1 VEHSGGSPAERDRI
15 LDCRFEIADFGF
27 ERGKIVSR
35 KSANGAMKKIGLIAG
50 GGQFPILFARAA
62 RNNGVEVVA
71 VALKGEADKQL
82 ETEVNEC
89 AWVSLGSLG
98 RMIETFHKAEVSE
111 VAMAGA
117 VAKTKLYG
125 KIRPDWQAVRLLARM
140 LHKKDDSILRSFTE
154 ELEAN
159 GIRVRP
165 STIFLPELLAPP
177 GNLTRRRPNVRERR
191 DIAFGWSLAKD
202 IGKLDV
208 GQCILVRD
216 QSVLAVEAIEGTD
229 ATIRRGGQLGKTEVV
244 VVKVSKPHQ
253 DLRFDVPAVG
263 LQTIET
269 MKEVGASVLVVEAGK
284 TLMFD
289 QKKMIQAADDA
300 RIAILSLSDDSKP
313 DSSTESNIREQNGF
327 AIQADEMFAPPLAVM
342 PKITVNSWAPRMAV
356 VGIGYLGQF
365 HAEKYA
371 ALEETNLAAVVDL
384 DSSRAEQVAEKLSCQ
399 PFSSH
404 LDIVGQVDAASVVV
418 PTQDHYRIARDLLEA
433 GVHVLVEKP
442 MTATLEEA
450 DSLIQLA
457 KTNGLVLQVGHLER
471 FNPAVVAAREY
482 VQQPL
487 FVESHR
493 LGSFNERGT
502 EVDVI
507 LDLMIHDIDIIL
519 SLVPF
524 PLEDIRVGGA
534 KVLTPHTDIATV
546 RLEFSNGCIANVTAS
561 RISARKMRKIRI
573 FQQDSYLSLDYAE
586 REVELFRKL
595 PERGIDGFPEIEYKQ
610 LPVAD
615 VDPLEEQLRAFSES
629 VLTGKRP
636 MVSGEEGRKALE
648 VATQVS
654 GLIKEQI
661 ESLGV
666 VFGLP

>member
-1 VEHSGGSPAERDRI
+1 
-15 LDCRFEIADFGF
+15 
-27 ERGKIVSR
+27 
-35 KSANGAMKKIGLIAG
+35 MKKIGLIAG

-62 RNNGVEVVA
+62 RKNGVEVIA
-71 VALKGEADKQL
+71 VALEGETDTQL
-82 ETEVNEC
+82 EPEVDLC
-89 AWVSLGSLG
+89 AWVSLGKLG
-98 RMIETFHKAEVSE
+98 RMIEVFEKAQVSE
-111 VAMAGA
+111 VAMAGT
-117 VAKTKLYG
+117 VAKTKLYS
-125 KIRPDWQAVRLLARM
+125 KIRPDWKAVRLLARM
-140 LHKKDDSILRSFTE
+140 LHKKDDAILRGFTE
-154 ELEAN
+154 ELERH

-177 GNLTRRRPNVRERR
+177 GILTRRRPNSREKR
-191 DIAFGWSLAKD
+191 DIEFGWNLAKE
-202 IGKLDV
+202 IGKLDI
-208 GQCILVRD
+208 GQCLLVRD
-216 QSVLAVEAIEGTD
+216 QAVLAVEAIEGTD
-229 ATIRRGGQLGKTEVV
+229 AAIRRGGQLGKSEVV

-269 MKEVGASVLVVEAGK
+269 MREVGASVLVVEAGK

-289 QKKMIQAADDA
+289 REKMIQAADDA
-300 RIAILSLSDDSKP
+300 RIAILSMSEVQESVAVPSGLTPEYNDSHLA
-313 DSSTESNIREQNGF
+313 G
-327 AIQADEMFAPPLAVM
+327 DEMYGTPLPLKPRVIFDQSAVR
-342 PKITVNSWAPRMAV
+342 VAV
-356 VGIGYLGQF
+356 VGVGYLGQF

-371 ALEETNLAAVVDL
+371 AIAETNLVAVVDVE
-384 DSSRAEQVAEKLSCQ
+384 SSKASQIAGKLSCRAC
-399 PFSSH
+399 SSH
-404 LDIVGQVDAASVVV
+404 REIIGEVEAASVVV
-418 PTQDHYRIARDLLEA
+418 PTQDHYRISRDLLEA
-433 GVHVLVEKP
+433 GIHVLVEKP

-450 DSLIQLA
+450 DFLIQLA
-457 KTNGLVLQVGHLER
+457 KAKGLVLQVGHLER

-482 VQQPL
+482 VHQPL

-524 PLEDIRVGGA
+524 PLQDIRVGGA

-546 RLEFSNGCIANVTAS
+546 RLEFANGCIANVTAS
-561 RISARKMRKIRI
+561 RISARRMRKIRI
-573 FQQDSYLSLDYAE
+573 FQPDSYLSLDYSE

-595 PERGIDGFPEIEYKQ
+595 TERGADGFPEIEYKQ

-615 VDPLEEQLRAFSES
+615 ADPLEEQLRAFSES
-629 VLTGKRP
+629 VRIGKRP

-654 GLIKEQI
+654 ELIKEQM
-661 ESLGV
+661 ESVGV
-666 VFGLP
+666 AFGLP

>member
-1 VEHSGGSPAERDRI
+1 
-15 LDCRFEIADFGF
+15 LDI
-27 ERGKIVSR
+27 
-35 KSANGAMKKIGLIAG
+35 
-50 GGQFPILFARAA
+50 
-62 RNNGVEVVA
+62 
-71 VALKGEADKQL
+71 
-82 ETEVNEC
+82 
-89 AWVSLGSLG
+89 
-98 RMIETFHKAEVSE
+98 
-111 VAMAGA
+111 
-117 VAKTKLYG
+117 
-125 KIRPDWQAVRLLARM
+125 
-140 LHKKDDSILRSFTE
+140 
-154 ELEAN
+154 
-159 GIRVRP
+159 
-165 STIFLPELLAPP
+165 
-177 GNLTRRRPNVRERR
+177 
-191 DIAFGWSLAKD
+191 
-202 IGKLDV
+202 

-216 QSVLAVEAIEGTD
+216 QAVLAVEAIEGTD
-229 ATIRRGGQLGKTEVV
+229 EAIRRGGQLGKSEVV
-244 VVKVSKPHQ
+244 VVKVCKPHQ

-289 QKKMIQAADDA
+289 REKMIQVADDA
-300 RIAILSLSDDSKP
+300 RIAILSMSEGCEAATAPSGF
-313 DSSTESNIREQNGF
+313 TTEQNSLQL
-327 AIQADEMFAPPLAVM
+327 AEEEMYGTPLPLKHRV
-342 PKITVNSWAPRMAV
+342 TFNHSAPRVAV
-356 VGIGYLGQF
+356 VGVGYLGQF

-371 ALEETNLAAVVDL
+371 AIAETNLVAVVDL
-384 DSSRAEQVAEKLSCQ
+384 ESTKARRLAEDLSCKAC
-399 PFSSH
+399 SSH
-404 LDIVGQVDAASVVV
+404 MDIIGEVEAASVVV
-418 PTQDHYRIARDLLEA
+418 PTQDHYRITRELLEA
-433 GVHVLVEKP
+433 GIHVLVEKP

-457 KTNGLVLQVGHLER
+457 KTKGLVLQVGHLER

-482 VQQPL
+482 VHQPL

-546 RLEFSNGCIANVTAS
+546 RLEFANGCIANVTAS

-573 FQQDSYLSLDYAE
+573 FQPDSYLSLDYAE

-595 PERGIDGFPEIEYKQ
+595 TERGADGFPEIEYKQ

-629 VLTGKRP
+629 VRTGKRP

-654 GLIKEQI
+654 ELIKEQM

-666 VFGLP
+666 AFGLR

>member
-1 VEHSGGSPAERDRI
+1 
-15 LDCRFEIADFGF
+15 
-27 ERGKIVSR
+27 
-35 KSANGAMKKIGLIAG
+35 MKKIGLIAG

-62 RNNGVEVVA
+62 RKNGVEVVA
-71 VALKGEADKQL
+71 MALEGETDKQL
-82 ETEVNEC
+82 ELEVDVC
-89 AWVSLGSLG
+89 AWVSLGKLG
-98 RMIETFHKAEVSE
+98 RMIEIFEEAQVSE
-111 VAMAGA
+111 VAMAGT
-117 VAKTKLYG
+117 VAKTKLYS
-125 KIRPDWQAVRLLARM
+125 KIRPDWKAVRLLARM
-140 LHKKDDSILRSFTE
+140 LHKKDDAILRAFTE
-154 ELEAN
+154 ELERH

-177 GNLTRRRPNVRERR
+177 GILSRRKPNSREKR
-191 DIAFGWSLAKD
+191 DVEFGWNLAKE
-202 IGKLDV
+202 IGKLDI

-216 QSVLAVEAIEGTD
+216 QAVLAVEAIEGTD
-229 ATIRRGGQLGKTEVV
+229 EAIRRGGQLGKSEVV
-244 VVKVSKPHQ
+244 VVKVCKPHQ

-289 QKKMIQAADDA
+289 REKMIQAADDA
-300 RIAILSLSDDSKP
+300 RIVILSMSEGREAATAPSGF
-313 DSSTESNIREQNGF
+313 TTEQNSL
-327 AIQADEMFAPPLAVM
+327 QLADDEVYGTPLPLKHRV
-342 PKITVNSWAPRMAV
+342 TFSNSAPRVAV
-356 VGIGYLGQF
+356 VGVGYLGQF

-371 ALEETNLAAVVDL
+371 AIAETNLVAVVDL
-384 DSSRAEQVAEKLSCQ
+384 ESSKARRMAENLSCKAC
-399 PFSSH
+399 FSH
-404 LDIVGQVDAASVVV
+404 RDIIGEVEAASVVV
-418 PTQDHYRIARDLLEA
+418 PTQDHYRITRDLLEA
-433 GVHVLVEKP
+433 GIHVLVEKP
-442 MTATLEEA
+442 MTVTLEEA

-457 KTNGLVLQVGHLER
+457 KTKGLVLQVGHLER

-482 VQQPL
+482 VHQPL

-524 PLEDIRVGGA
+524 PLQDIRAGGA

-546 RLEFSNGCIANVTAS
+546 RLEFANGCIANVTAS

-573 FQQDSYLSLDYAE
+573 FQPDSYLSLDYAE

-595 PERGIDGFPEIEYKQ
+595 TERGADGFPEIEYKQ

-629 VLTGKRP
+629 VRTGKRP
-636 MVSGEEGRKALE
+636 IVSGEEGRRALE

-654 GLIKEQI
+654 ELIKEQM

-666 VFGLP
+666 AFGLR

>member
-1 VEHSGGSPAERDRI
+1 M
-15 LDCRFEIADFGF
+15 
-27 ERGKIVSR
+27 
-35 KSANGAMKKIGLIAG
+35 NKIGLIAG

-62 RNNGVEVVA
+62 RENGVEVVA
-71 VALKGEADKQL
+71 VALEGETDKQL
-82 ETEVNEC
+82 EPEVDVC
-89 AWVSLGSLG
+89 AWVSMGKLG
-98 RMIETFHKAEVSE
+98 RMIEIFEKAQVSE
-111 VAMAGA
+111 VAMAGT
-117 VAKTKLYG
+117 VAKTKLYS
-125 KIRPDWQAVRLLARM
+125 KIRPDWKAVRLLARM
-140 LHKKDDSILRSFTE
+140 LYKKDDAILRAFTE
-154 ELEAN
+154 ELERH

-177 GNLTRRRPNVRERR
+177 GILSRRKPNSREKR
-191 DIAFGWSLAKD
+191 DVEFGWNLAKE
-202 IGKLDV
+202 IGKLDI

-216 QSVLAVEAIEGTD
+216 QAVLAVEAIEGTD
-229 ATIRRGGQLGKTEVV
+229 EAIRRGGQLGKSEVV
-244 VVKVSKPHQ
+244 VVKVCKPHQ

-289 QKKMIQAADDA
+289 REKMIQAADDA
-300 RIAILSLSDDSKP
+300 RIAILSLAEGWEAATAPFGFTTKYNGLQLAEDDMYGTPLPLKP
-313 DSSTESNIREQNGF
+313 RVTFNPSALR
-327 AIQADEMFAPPLAVM
+327 V
-342 PKITVNSWAPRMAV
+342 AV
-356 VGIGYLGQF
+356 VGVGYLGQF

-371 ALEETNLAAVVDL
+371 AIAETNLVAVVDSE
-384 DSSRAEQVAEKLSCQ
+384 SSKARRMAENLSCKAC
-399 PFSSH
+399 SSH
-404 LDIVGQVDAASVVV
+404 RDIIGEVAAASVVV
-418 PTQDHYRIARDLLEA
+418 PTRDHYRITRDLLEA
-433 GVHVLVEKP
+433 GIHVLVEKP
-442 MTATLEEA
+442 MTVTLAEA

-457 KTNGLVLQVGHLER
+457 KTKGLVLQVGHLER

-482 VQQPL
+482 VHQPL

-519 SLVPF
+519 SLVPY
-524 PLEDIRVGGA
+524 PLEDIRAGGA

-546 RLEFSNGCIANVTAS
+546 RLEFANGCIANVTAS
-561 RISARKMRKIRI
+561 RISARRMRKIRI
-573 FQQDSYLSLDYAE
+573 FQPDSYLSLDYSE

-595 PERGIDGFPEIEYKQ
+595 TERGADGFPEIEYKQ

-629 VLTGKRP
+629 VCTGKRP

-648 VATQVS
+648 VATRVS
-654 GLIKEQI
+654 ELIKEQMA
-661 ESLGV
+661 SLGV
-666 VFGLP
+666 ALGLG

>member
-1 VEHSGGSPAERDRI
+1 
-15 LDCRFEIADFGF
+15 
-27 ERGKIVSR
+27 
-35 KSANGAMKKIGLIAG
+35 MKKIGLIAG

-62 RNNGVEVVA
+62 RENGVEVVA
-71 VALKGEADKQL
+71 VALKGETDKQL
-82 ETEVNEC
+82 EPEVDLC
-89 AWVSLGSLG
+89 AWVSLGKLG
-98 RMIETFHKAEVSE
+98 RMIEIFEKAQVSE
-111 VAMAGA
+111 VAMAGT
-117 VAKTKLYG
+117 VAKTKLYS
-125 KIRPDWQAVRLLARM
+125 KIRPDWKAVRLLARM
-140 LHKKDDSILRSFTE
+140 LHKKDDAILMGFTE
-154 ELEAN
+154 ELERH

-177 GNLTRRRPNVRERR
+177 GVLSRRKPNSREKR
-191 DIAFGWSLAKD
+191 DVEFGWNLAKE
-202 IGKLDV
+202 IGKLDI

-216 QSVLAVEAIEGTD
+216 QAVLAVEAIEGTD
-229 ATIRRGGQLGKTEVV
+229 ETIRRGGQLGKSEVV

-289 QKKMIQAADDA
+289 REEMIQAADVA
-300 RIAILSLSDDSKP
+300 RIAILSMSED
-313 DSSTESNIREQNGF
+313 REVATDLAGFTREENGF
-327 AIQADEMFAPPLAVM
+327 QLAEEEMYGTPLPVK
-342 PKITVNSWAPRMAV
+342 PRVTFNHSAPRVGV
-356 VGIGYLGQF
+356 VGVGYLGQF

-371 ALEETNLAAVVDL
+371 TIAETNLVAVVDL
-384 DSSRAEQVAEKLSCQ
+384 ETSKAQRMAEDLSCKACN
-399 PFSSH
+399 SH
-404 LDIVGQVDAASVVV
+404 RDIIGEVDAASVVV
-418 PTQDHYRIARDLLEA
+418 PTQDHYRITRDLLEA
-433 GVHVLVEKP
+433 GIHVLVEKP
-442 MTATLEEA
+442 MTVTLEQA

-457 KTNGLVLQVGHLER
+457 KTKNLVLQVGHLER
-471 FNPAVVAAREY
+471 FNPAVVAARKY
-482 VQQPL
+482 VEQPL

-524 PLEDIRVGGA
+524 PLVDIRVGGA

-546 RLEFSNGCIANVTAS
+546 RLEFANGCIANVTAS
-561 RISARKMRKIRI
+561 RIAARKMRKIRI
-573 FQQDSYLSLDYAE
+573 FQPDSYLSLDYAE

-595 PERGIDGFPEIEYKQ
+595 SEQGVDGFPEIEYKQ
-610 LPVAD
+610 LPVVD

-629 VLTGKRP
+629 VRTGKRP

-654 GLIKEQI
+654 ELIKEQM

-666 VFGLP
+666 AFGLG